1 MPSGHRLL
9 ASLALLGLLSASSL
23 ISQAADKPLTTP
35 VTLAIHSD
43 TGTALRCTI
52 MLAHFVTQ
60 NADPNSHKIELTFDR
75 DDASGTLAERRSGR
89 AMQVENILCGD
100 RDNWQATQ
108 ADIPLALLR
117 PPGARHFAAHCRLE
131 PRLRCTVEAL
141 DS

>member
-60 NADPNSHKIELTFDR
+60 NADPNTHKIELTFDR
-75 DDASGTLAERRSGR
+75 DDATGSLAERSGGGG
-89 AMQVENILCGD
+89 GD
-100 RDNWQATQ
+100 AGGERLVAVG
-108 ADIPLALLR
+108 LL
-117 PPGARHFAAHCRLE
+117 PE
-131 PRLRCTVEAL
+131 PRR
-141 DS
+141 